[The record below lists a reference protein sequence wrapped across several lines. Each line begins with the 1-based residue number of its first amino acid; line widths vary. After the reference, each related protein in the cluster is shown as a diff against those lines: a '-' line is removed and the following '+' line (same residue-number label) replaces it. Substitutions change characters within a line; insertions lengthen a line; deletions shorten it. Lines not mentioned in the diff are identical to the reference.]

1 MDQIE
6 VKKILKQYRD
16 AIRMVRFLDKKIEEL
31 DDRLTSIKTSRISG
45 MPRGGRA
52 KTKEDILSEKIK
64 FEERRD
70 RFRKKAVQKREQTQT
85 YIDTVLSP
93 KHNDLLTKHYID
105 DLSIEEIAEQ
115 MPCSYRH
122 AWRIY
127 REALGMVDVSN
138 MSVNRQ

>member
-31 DDRLTSIKTSRISG
+31 DDRLTSIKTSCISG

-52 KTKEDILSEKIK
+52 KTKEDLLSEKIK

-70 RFRKKAVQKREQTQT
+70 RFRKKAVQKREQTQM